1 VVMVAGSGTT
11 LMPCPAP
18 ACACAA
24 HRHPLHL
31 RAGRCDGVPGP
42 CAAYALGMT
51 LGSGAPVSSP
61 RLALDAGVPHGPV
74 LEMRFLTGQGRGEGP
89 ATYRRLEPEVAGR
102 YEVG

>member
-1 VVMVAGSGTT
+1 
-11 LMPCPAP
+11 
-18 ACACAA
+18 
-24 HRHPLHL
+24 
-31 RAGRCDGVPGP
+31 
-42 CAAYALGMT
+42 
-51 LGSGAPVSSP
+51 VSSP